1 MKKQDIKNSEVNRG
15 TYSLQSGL
23 TFRFQQVK
31 VEVFLRKYG

>member
-1 MKKQDIKNSEVNRG
+1 MKKQDIKKGELNRG
-15 TYSLQSGL
+15 TYSHQSGL

>member
-15 TYSLQSGL
+15 TYPLQSGL